1 MKIIIDAQDQ
11 VAGRIAAFAA
21 KQTLL
26 GNDVEIY
33 NAEKAVITGNRTMVY
48 AHWQRKN
55 EMGVWSKGPFI
66 PKVPDRFMRRIVRG
80 MIPYKTARGSAA
92 FKRVMC
98 YKGMPAGLA
107 QATAVPGAHVSK
119 TGSHKYVTIAEIC
132 KFLGGKA

>member
-11 VAGRIAAFAA
+11 IAGRIAAFAA

-26 GNDVEIY
+26 GNEVEIY
-33 NAEKAVITGNRTMVY
+33 NAEKAVITGNRKMVF

-80 MIPYKTARGSAA
+80 MIPYKTARGFSAY
-92 FKRVMC
+92 KRVMC
-98 YKGMPAGLA
+98 YKGMPPGL
-107 QATAVPGAHVSK
+107 TAPTPITGAHISK
-119 TGSHKYVTIAEIC
+119 TGSHKYVTIADIC
-132 KFLGGKA
+132 KFLGGKV